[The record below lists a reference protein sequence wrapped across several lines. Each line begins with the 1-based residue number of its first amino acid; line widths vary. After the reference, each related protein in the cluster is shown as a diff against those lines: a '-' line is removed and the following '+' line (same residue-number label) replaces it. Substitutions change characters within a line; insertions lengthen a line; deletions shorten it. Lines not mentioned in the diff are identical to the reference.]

1 MLYFVAQML
10 QHDLHHLTGH
20 SDIHQHT
27 DKMVID
33 ATCKNYIQACQ
44 WVDIRWVAL
53 WNVILIW
60 WNICVQREWQKKK
73 SNQWNVSVRRH
84 VKNTINKGL
93 VMDRLEKL
101 VRLYNSN
108 IRFLRSR
115 PTTWAVFIMQHFQVG
130 VPSHIMNAIED
141 LIDFFFFF
149 LDVIL
154 WTGSFYD
161 LITQERP
168 IQKDLALT
176 VFHFMVDRW
185 RG

>member
-1 MLYFVAQML
+1 
-10 QHDLHHLTGH
+10 
-20 SDIHQHT
+20 
-27 DKMVID
+27 
-33 ATCKNYIQACQ
+33 
-44 WVDIRWVAL
+44 
-53 WNVILIW
+53 
-60 WNICVQREWQKKK
+60 
-73 SNQWNVSVRRH
+73 
-84 VKNTINKGL
+84 
-93 VMDRLEKL
+93 MDRLEKL

>member
-1 MLYFVAQML
+1 
-10 QHDLHHLTGH
+10 
-20 SDIHQHT
+20 
-27 DKMVID
+27 
-33 ATCKNYIQACQ
+33 
-44 WVDIRWVAL
+44 
-53 WNVILIW
+53 
-60 WNICVQREWQKKK
+60 
-73 SNQWNVSVRRH
+73 
-84 VKNTINKGL
+84 
-93 VMDRLEKL
+93 
-101 VRLYNSN
+101 
-108 IRFLRSR
+108 
-115 PTTWAVFIMQHFQVG
+115 MQHFQVG